1 MNDARIARARIE
13 GNVKGQRW
21 LEAVHTMAERVR
33 RRAAHGVGE
42 CAEVRR
48 HFTDI
53 GSIRT
58 QETVSQPKV
67 IQLEFCTI
75 VARREARVH
84 PWFSPQPSSHC

>member
-42 CAEVRR
+42 CARAPR
-48 HFTDI
+48 CGAISQTF

-67 IQLEFCTI
+67 IN
-75 VARREARVH
+75 
-84 PWFSPQPSSHC
+84 